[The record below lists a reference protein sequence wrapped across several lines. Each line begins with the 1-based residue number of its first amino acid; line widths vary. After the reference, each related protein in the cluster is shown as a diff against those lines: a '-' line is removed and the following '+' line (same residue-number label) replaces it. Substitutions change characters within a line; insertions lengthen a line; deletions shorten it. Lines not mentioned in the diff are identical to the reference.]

1 VVPGLTPP
9 ADLVGDASYPT
20 QEKDF
25 EHLIRISSKVQVEN
39 ESEWFGKF
47 KAIMQG

>member
-1 VVPGLTPP
+1 MTLHPP
-9 ADLVGDASYPT
+9 SDLVGDPSYPT
-20 QEKDF
+20 EAKDF
-25 EHLIRISSKVQVEN
+25 EHLIRVSSKIQVEN

>member
-1 VVPGLTPP
+1 VKP
-9 ADLVGDASYPT
+9 
-20 QEKDF
+20 EDF
-25 EHLIRISSKVQVEN
+25 KRLIRVPSKVQVEN